1 MLSETNL
8 DARGSFCD
16 VVGGWARRTPD
27 HVAVADA
34 AATLTYRELDR
45 RTDDLAAALRT
56 EGVRPGQVVA
66 LVVDRGVE
74 HVESVLAVWK
84 AGAAFL
90 PLAASHPQAWSLALA
105 ERAGAAVVLGGTA
118 VERLPGLRHLDLARL
133 GGVTEVGDPPVVV
146 PEDLAYVM
154 PTSGT
159 TAEPKLVLVE
169 HAGVRN
175 LVDVQRGH
183 FPDLGSGARVLQFSS
198 PAFDGA
204 VFDLVMALGHGA
216 RLEVPPR
223 GVVAGDQLATTLLD
237 RGVTHAV
244 LPAAVVRTLPDQAY
258 PDLRVLVSV
267 GEVCSPSTAARWCDR
282 LTFVNGY
289 GPTETT
295 VCATLHTVTAAESA
309 APEVPIGR
317 AVAGTTALVVDEHLR
332 PVVDGG
338 VGEIVL
344 GGPHV
349 ARGYLGDP
357 ALTARRFVDNP
368 FGAGRLYRT
377 GDLGRRSPDGVLT
390 FLGRGDDQLKVRGVR
405 VEPGAV
411 EHALTALPPVRE
423 AVVSGR
429 GTDEGTIRLVAHVVL
444 DDGPPMTGTAIRVAL
459 AGEVPRHLVP
469 DEVHV
474 LPRLPLT
481 ANGKVDRSRLPV
493 PVTGDVARTTTEQA
507 LSRIL
512 EGLLGVDGVG
522 VHEHILDLGGHSL
535 IATQLVARSRAAF
548 GDAVDLRLVLGRGT
562 VAAIAEAID
571 RVRAT

>member
-1 MLSETNL
+1 ML
-8 DARGSFCD
+8 CD
-16 VVGGWARRTPD
+16 VVTRWARHAPD
-27 HVAVADA
+27 HVAVADG
-34 AATLTYRELDR
+34 AATVTYRELDR
-45 RTDDLAAALRT
+45 RTDGLAAALRA
-56 EGVRPGQVVA
+56 EGVGPGHVVA
-66 LVVDRGVE
+66 LVVDRGLE
-74 HVESVLAVWK
+74 HVEAVLAVWK

-90 PLAASHPQAWSLALA
+90 PLSDSYPRDWSLALA
-105 ERAGAAVVLGGTA
+105 ERAGVTAVLAGTA
-118 VERLPGLRHLDLARL
+118 VGRLPGLPHLDLARL
-133 GGVTEVGDPPVVV
+133 DAVPGAGDLPRPA

-175 LVDVQRGH
+175 LVDVQREH
-183 FPDLGSGARVLQFSS
+183 FPDLGPGARVLQFAS

-223 GVVAGDQLATTLLD
+223 EVVAGDDLATTLLD
-237 RGVTHAV
+237 RRVSHAV
-244 LPAAVVRTLPDQAY
+244 LPAAVVRTLPDQPY

-267 GEVCSPSTAARWCDR
+267 GEVCSPSTAERWRDR
-282 LTFVNGY
+282 VAFVNGY

-295 VCATLHTVTAAESA
+295 VCATLHTVTAADPA

-332 PVVDGG
+332 PVADGE

-349 ARGYLGDP
+349 GRGYLGDA
-357 ALTARRFVDNP
+357 ALTARRFVANP
-368 FGAGRLYRT
+368 FGAGRLYLT

-429 GTDEGTIRLVAHVVL
+429 STTEGTTRLVAHVVL
-444 DDGPPMTGTAIRVAL
+444 DDGPPVTGTAIRVAL

-493 PVTGDVARTTTEQA
+493 PVTDDIARTTTEQA

-548 GDAVDLRLVLGRGT
+548 GGVVDLKLVLGRGT
-562 VAAIAEAID
+562 VAAIAEAVD
-571 RVRAT
+571 RARAT

>member
-1 MLSETNL
+1 VLSQVNL
-8 DARGSFCD
+8 DARGSLRD
-16 VVGGWARRTPD
+16 VVARHAPD
-27 HVAVADA
+27 LVAVADA
-34 AATLTYRELDR
+34 SGTVTYGELDR
-45 RTDDLAAALRT
+45 RTDGLAAALRA
-56 EGVRPGQVVA
+56 EGVAPGHVVA
-66 LVVDRGVE
+66 LVVDRGREYVE
-74 HVESVLAVWK
+74 AVLAVWK

-90 PLAASHPQAWSLALA
+90 PLSPSYPEPWSRALA
-105 ERAGAAVVLGGTA
+105 ERAGVTAVLAGTA
-118 VERLPGLRHLDLARL
+118 VGRLPGLPHLDLARL
-133 GGVTEVGDPPVVV
+133 DVTAVA
-146 PEDLAYVM
+146 EDLPRPAPDDPAYVM

-159 TAEPKLVLVE
+159 TAEPKLVLIE

-175 LVDVQRGH
+175 LVDVQRTH
-183 FPDLGSGARVLQFSS
+183 FPDLGPGSHVLQFAS

-223 GVVAGDQLATTLLD
+223 EVVAGDPLATTLLD
-237 RGVTHAV
+237 QGVTHAV
-244 LPAAVVRTLPDQAY
+244 LPAAVVRTLPDQPY

-267 GEVCSPSTAARWCDR
+267 GEVCSPSTAARWRDR
-282 LTFVNGY
+282 VTFVNGY

-295 VCATLHTVTAAESA
+295 VCATLHTVTDS
-309 APEVPIGR
+309 PEVPIGR

-332 PVVDGG
+332 PVADGE

-349 ARGYLGDP
+349 GRGYLGDP
-357 ALTARRFVDNP
+357 DLTALRFVDNP

-405 VEPGAV
+405 VEPSAV

-429 GTDEGTIRLVAHVVL
+429 GTDEGTTRLVAHVVL
-444 DDGPPMTGTAIRVAL
+444 DDGPPVTGTALRVAL

-481 ANGKVDRSRLPV
+481 DNGKVDRSRLPV
-493 PVTGDVARTTTEQA
+493 PVSDDSARTPTEQA
-507 LSRIL
+507 VARIL

-522 VHEHILDLGGHSL
+522 MHEHILDVGGHSL
-535 IATQLVARSRAAF
+535 IATQLVARSRKVF
-548 GDAVDLRLVLGRGT
+548 GDVVDLKLVLGRGT
-562 VAAIAEAID
+562 VAGIAEAID
-571 RVRAT
+571 QARAT